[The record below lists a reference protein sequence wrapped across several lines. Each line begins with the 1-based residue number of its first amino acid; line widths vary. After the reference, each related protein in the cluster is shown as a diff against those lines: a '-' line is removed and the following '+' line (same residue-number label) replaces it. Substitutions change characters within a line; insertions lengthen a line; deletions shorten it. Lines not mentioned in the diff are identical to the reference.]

1 MRALFCRRWCEFK
14 DLRIE
19 DVPAPELRPG
29 CVRLRVAYA
38 GLGFAVS
45 LLVAGKYQRKPPLP
59 FVPGTEVT
67 GTVIEVAAGITRV
80 KPGDRVL
87 AVLDWG
93 GFAEEAIATEETVYP
108 LPSGMDLAASTH
120 LAISYPTAYAA
131 LVWRARLQAGATLL
145 VHGAAGGTG
154 LAAVELGK
162 QLQARVVACAS
173 SEEKRAAAKAHGA
186 DLVLPS
192 RDFRDAVKAFT
203 GGRGADVVFDPVGG
217 EVFDESL
224 RCLAAEGCIVPIG
237 FASGKVPQI
246 PANIVL
252 VKNISV
258 LGLSYGN
265 YIGWGLTDERRTYAP
280 RVQAMMAQLFDW
292 ALAGT
297 IKPTISHCLEL
308 ERYAEAMQVVLARAS
323 IGKVVLKINEEQDT

>member
-1 MRALFCRRWCEFK
+1 MRALLCRQWCEFK
-14 DLRIE
+14 HLRIE
-19 DVPAPELRPG
+19 DVPPPALRPG
-29 CVRLRVAYA
+29 GVRLRVAYA

-45 LLVAGKYQRKPPLP
+45 LLVAGRYQRKPPLP
-59 FVPGTEVT
+59 FTPGTEVT
-67 GTVIEVAAGITRV
+67 GTVIEVAPGITRI

-108 LPSGMDLAASTH
+108 LPPGMALDSSVH

-131 LVWRARLQAGATLL
+131 LAWRARLQPGETLL

-162 QLQARVVACAS
+162 QLGAQVIACAS

-192 RDFRDAVKAFT
+192 HDFREPVKQFT

-224 RCLAAEGCIVPIG
+224 RCIAAEGRILPIG
-237 FASGKVPQI
+237 FASGTVPQI
-246 PANIVL
+246 PANILL

-258 LGLSYGN
+258 LGLNYGT
-265 YIGWGLTDERRTYAP
+265 YIGWGLTDERRAYAP
-280 RVQAMMAQLFDW
+280 RVQAMLAQLFDW
-292 ALAGT
+292 TLAG
-297 IKPTISHCLEL
+297 KLRPTVSHCFEL
-308 ERYAEAMQVVLARAS
+308 AQFAEAMEVVLARGS
-323 IGKVVLKINEEQDT
+323 TGKVVLKINEERDA

>member
-1 MRALFCRRWCEFK
+1 MRALLCRQWCEFK
-14 DLRIE
+14 DLRVE
-19 DVPAPELRPG
+19 EFAPPVLRPG
-29 CVRLRVAYA
+29 CVRLRIAYA

-67 GTVIEVAAGITRV
+67 GTVIEAAAGVTRV

-108 LPSGMDLAASTH
+108 LPADMDLASSTH

-131 LVWRARLQAGATLL
+131 LIWRARLQAGETLL

-154 LAAVELGK
+154 LAAVELGR
-162 QLQARVVACAS
+162 QLEARVIACAS
-173 SEEKRAAAKAHGA
+173 SAQKRAAAKAHGA
-186 DLVLPS
+186 DLVLPAS
-192 RDFRDAVKAFT
+192 DFREQVKAYT
-203 GGRGADVVFDPVGG
+203 RGRGADVVFDPVGG
-217 EVFDESL
+217 AVFDESL
-224 RCLAAEGCIVPIG
+224 RCIAPEGRLLPIG
-237 FASGKVPQI
+237 FASGQVPQI
-246 PANIVL
+246 PANILL

-258 LGLSYGN
+258 LGLNYGT
-265 YIGWGLTDERRTYAP
+265 YIGWGLTDERRSYAP

-292 ALAGT
+292 VSAGRL
-297 IKPTISHCLEL
+297 KPTLSHCFDLS
-308 ERYAEAMQVVLARAS
+308 RHADAMDVVLARGS
-323 IGKVVLKINEEQDT
+323 VGKVVLKINEERNA

>member
-1 MRALFCRRWCEFK
+1 MRALLCRQWCEFK

-19 DVPAPELRPG
+19 EVPAPALRPG

-59 FVPGTEVT
+59 FTPGTEVT
-67 GTVIEVAAGITRV
+67 GTVIEVAAGVTRV

-108 LPSGMDLAASTH
+108 LPAGMALDSSVH

-131 LVWRARLQAGATLL
+131 LVWRARLQPGECLL

-162 QLQARVVACAS
+162 LLQARVIACAS
-173 SEEKRAAAKAHGA
+173 SEEKRATAKAHGA
-186 DLVLPS
+186 DLVLPAS
-192 RDFRDAVKAFT
+192 EFREAVKQFT
-203 GGRGADVVFDPVGG
+203 GGRGADIVFDPVGG

-224 RCLAAEGCIVPIG
+224 RCIAAEGRILPIG
-237 FASGKVPQI
+237 FASGRVPQI
-246 PANIVL
+246 PANILL

-258 LGLSYGN
+258 LGLNYGT
-265 YIGWGLTDERRTYAP
+265 YIGWGLSDERRSHAP
-280 RVQAMMAQLFDW
+280 RVQAMLAQLFDW
-292 ALAGT
+292 TLAGKLKPTLSHCFALA
-297 IKPTISHCLEL
+297 
-308 ERYAEAMQVVLARAS
+308 RYAEAMDVVLARGS
-323 IGKVVLKINEEQDT
+323 TGKVALELNEES

>member
-1 MRALFCRRWCEFK
+1 MRALLCRQWCQFK

-19 DVPAPELRPG
+19 DIPPPELRPG
-29 CVRLRVAYA
+29 CVRLRIAYA

-67 GTVIEVAAGITRV
+67 GTVIEVAAGVTRV

-93 GFAEEAIATEETVYP
+93 GFADEAVATEETVYP
-108 LPSGMDLAASTH
+108 LPSALPLAASVH

-131 LVWRARLQAGATLL
+131 LAWRARLQPGETLL

-162 QLQARVVACAS
+162 QLQARVIACAS
-173 SEEKRAAAKAHGA
+173 SEQKRAAAKAHGA

-192 RDFRDAVKAFT
+192 GDFREQVKDCT
-203 GGRGADVVFDPVGG
+203 QGRGADVVFDPVGG
-217 EVFDESL
+217 AAFDESL
-224 RCLAAEGCIVPIG
+224 RCIAAEGRILPIG
-237 FASGKVPQI
+237 FAGGRVPQI
-246 PANIVL
+246 PANILL

-258 LGLSYGN
+258 LGLNYGT
-265 YIGWGLTDERRTYAP
+265 YIGWGLTDERRRYAP

-292 ALAGT
+292 ALAGAL
-297 IKPTISHCLEL
+297 KPTLSHCFEFA
-308 ERYAEAMQVVLARAS
+308 RYAEAMEVVLTRGGA
-323 IGKVVLKINEEQDT
+323 GKVALNINGEQDA

>member
-1 MRALFCRRWCEFK
+1 MRALLCREWCEFK

-19 DVPAPELRPG
+19 EVPAPVLRPG

-59 FVPGTEVT
+59 FTPGTEVT
-67 GTVIEVAAGITRV
+67 GTVIEVAAGVTRV

-108 LPSGMDLAASTH
+108 LPAGMALDSSVH

-131 LVWRARLQAGATLL
+131 LVWRARLQPGECLL

-162 QLQARVVACAS
+162 LLEARVIACAS

-186 DLVLPS
+186 DLVLPA
-192 RDFRDAVKAFT
+192 REFREAVKQFT

-224 RCLAAEGCIVPIG
+224 RCIAAEGRILPIG
-237 FASGKVPQI
+237 FASGRVPQI
-246 PANIVL
+246 PANILL

-258 LGLSYGN
+258 LGLNYGS
-265 YIGWGLTDERRTYAP
+265 YIGWGLIDERRSHASK
-280 RVQAMMAQLFDW
+280 VQAMLAQLFDW
-292 ALAGT
+292 TLAG
-297 IKPTISHCLEL
+297 KLQPTLSHCFEL
-308 ERYAEAMQVVLARAS
+308 ARYAEAMEVVLARGS
-323 IGKVVLKINEEQDT
+323 SGKVALKINEES

>member
-1 MRALFCRRWCEFK
+1 MRALLCREWCEFR

-19 DVPAPELRPG
+19 EIPAPALRPG

-38 GLGFAVS
+38 GLGFAAS

-59 FVPGTEVT
+59 FAPGTEVT
-67 GTVIEVAAGITRV
+67 GTVIEVAAGVTRI

-93 GFAEEAIATEETVYP
+93 GFADEATATEETVYP
-108 LPSGMDLAASTH
+108 LLPGMALDSSVH
-120 LAISYPTAYAA
+120 LGISYPTAYAA
-131 LVWRARLQAGATLL
+131 LAWRARLQPGETLL

-162 QLQARVVACAS
+162 QLGARVIACAS
-173 SEEKRAAAKAHGA
+173 SEEKRTVAKAHGA
-186 DLVLPS
+186 DLALPP

-217 EVFDESL
+217 DAFDESL
-224 RCLAAEGCIVPIG
+224 RCIATEGRILPIG
-237 FASGKVPQI
+237 FASGKLPQI
-246 PANIVL
+246 PANILL

-258 LGLSYGN
+258 RGLNYGT
-265 YIGWGLTDERRTYAP
+265 YVGWGLTDERRAYAP
-280 RVQAMMAQLFDW
+280 RVQAMMAQLFEW
-292 ALAGT
+292 TLAGKL
-297 IKPTISHCLEL
+297 KPTLSHCFEL
-308 ERYAEAMQVVLARAS
+308 ARFAEAMDVVLARVS
-323 IGKVVLKINEEQDT
+323 TGKVALKINEEQGA

>member
-1 MRALFCRRWCEFK
+1 MRALLCRQWCEFK

-19 DVPAPELRPG
+19 EVPPPSLRPG
-29 CVRLRVAYA
+29 CVRLRIAYA

-67 GTVIEVAAGITRV
+67 GTVTEVAPGITRV

-93 GFAEEAIATEETVYP
+93 GFGQEAVATQETVYP
-108 LPSGMDLAASTH
+108 LPSGMDLASSTH

-131 LVWRARLQAGATLL
+131 LVWRARLQPGETLL

-162 QLQARVVACAS
+162 QLQARVIACAS
-173 SEEKRAAAKAHGA
+173 SAEKRDAAKAHGA
-186 DLVLPS
+186 DLVLPAG
-192 RDFRDAVKAFT
+192 DFREQVKAFT
-203 GGRGADVVFDPVGG
+203 HGRGADVVFDPVGG
-217 EVFDESL
+217 DVFDESL
-224 RCLAAEGCIVPIG
+224 RCIAAEGRILPIG
-237 FASGKVPQI
+237 FASGRVPQI
-246 PANIVL
+246 PANILL

-258 LGLSYGN
+258 LGLNYGS
-265 YIGWGLTDERRTYAP
+265 YIGWGLTDERRAHAP

-292 ALAGT
+292 TLAG
-297 IKPTISHCLEL
+297 KLRPTVSHCFEL
-308 ERYAEAMQVVLARAS
+308 ARYAEAMEVVLARGGT
-323 IGKVVLKINEEQDT
+323 GKVVLKINEEQVA